1 MADIIWL
8 FTLFWYHHG
17 KNDACILHFQQS
29 DSKEKGSPI
38 FTGFWYHISTLFIQ
52 KVKDLHLFV
61 FIGALITVDLLILVI
76 YTFVQGVNG
85 NINAQKSVNTERPSD
100 EEGVSIKTTS
110 PVITFLISIYLII
123 GSSC

>member
-1 MADIIWL
+1 MAKMMRVFYIFNNPTPKKKVVL
-8 FTLFWYHHG
+8 Y
-17 KNDACILHFQQS
+17 
-29 DSKEKGSPI
+29 I

-76 YTFVQGVNG
+76 YTFIQGVNG

-100 EEGVSIKTTS
+100 EEGVSIITTS